1 MEKKVKTTTEE
12 KLESVSLK
20 ALVRYAAMAFTLMGV
35 LAASFTWL
43 DERYVNEDM
52 FEQHI
57 KDVSDLEEKTAKL
70 IELIEEDREKDK
82 NEVLKAVKDAQAFP
96 LMVRRDIL
104 LSRSRLTPEERAELE
119 VLNTKLRE
127 LNVQPSQRQ

>member
-1 MEKKVKTTTEE
+1 MDKKKSGE
-12 KLESVSLK
+12 KLENVSLK
-20 ALVRYAAMAFTLMGV
+20 ELVKYATFALTIMGV

-52 FEQHI
+52 YEQHI
-57 KDVSDLEEKTAKL
+57 TDISDLEEKTARL
-70 IELIEEDREKDK
+70 IKLIEEDREKAN
-82 NEVLKAVKDAQAFP
+82 NEILKAVKDAQAFP

-104 LSRSRLTPEERAELE
+104 LSRPSLTPTEKAELE

-127 LNVQPSQRQ
+127 LNVQLPPK